1 MGQHKYNPIA
11 IAFRNGE
18 IPRKKKHLSKKEAE
32 KIMSVHHR
40 EDVHNHHAIG
50 AYDKLDRSM

>member
-18 IPRKKKHLSKKEAE
+18 IPKKKKHLSKKEVE
-32 KIMSVHHR
+32 KIISAKCQEEM
-40 EDVHNHHAIG
+40 HNTWMG
-50 AYDKLDRSM
+50 VYDKMDKCM

>member
-18 IPRKKKHLSKKEAE
+18 IPKKKKHLSKREAE

-40 EDVHNHHAIG
+40 EDAHNHMTG
-50 AYDKLDRSM
+50 AYDKMDRSM

>member
-18 IPRKKKHLSKKEAE
+18 IPKKKKHLSKKEAE

-40 EDVHNHHAIG
+40 EDAHNHMMG
-50 AYDKLDRSM
+50 AYDKMDRSM